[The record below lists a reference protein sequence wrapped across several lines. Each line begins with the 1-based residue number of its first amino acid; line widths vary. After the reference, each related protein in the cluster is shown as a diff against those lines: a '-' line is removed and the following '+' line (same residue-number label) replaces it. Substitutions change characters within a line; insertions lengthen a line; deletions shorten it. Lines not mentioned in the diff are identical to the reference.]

1 MATLRYFDDFV
12 PGVRRLCDPVYAE
25 HDQGISRRTAYHSLG
40 ISLIESLLPELDST
54 SLGSPQLVA
63 EDHEDLDLLLES
75 LDTGAFT
82 GSNLTA
88 RSMSQITA
96 VPYAGEPGSM
106 CDLDTTMAAVQAF
119 SAVIPEAIES
129 VAEPLTP
136 SPHVSLP
143 LQPPGEAADDLQALS
158 DEEGLQPDAWQTE
171 ANSCCE
177 LCGYRPKGHPQWF
190 KGSMAKHK
198 KLQHSAAPPIIYK
211 CPYPG
216 CNSRYKN
223 RPDNLRQHQLEK
235 KHFVD
240 GEEGTT
246 RRPSKRK
253 KMSTAED

>member
-1 MATLRYFDDFV
+1 MRRYFDDFV
-12 PGVRRLCDPVYAE
+12 LSVRRLCDPVYAQ

-40 ISLIESLLPELDST
+40 ISLIESLLPEFDSA
-54 SLGSPQLVA
+54 SLGSPQLVP
-63 EDHEDLDLLLES
+63 EDHEDLDRLLKS
-75 LDTGAFT
+75 LDSGTFS

-88 RSMSQITA
+88 RSMSQVTA
-96 VPYAGEPGSM
+96 VPYAEEPSSM
-106 CDLDTTMAAVQAF
+106 CDLDTTMTAVQAF
-119 SAVIPEAIES
+119 PTMIPEAIES
-129 VAEPLTP
+129 VTESHTP
-136 SPHVSLP
+136 SPHGSLP
-143 LQPPGEAADDLQALS
+143 TQPPGKAADGLRSPL
-158 DEEGLQPDAWQTE
+158 DEEGLQPGAPKTE

-198 KLQHSAAPPIIYK
+198 KLQHSTAPPIIYE

-216 CNSRYKN
+216 CNSKYKN

-240 GEEGTT
+240 GEEGTA

-253 KMSTAED
+253 KVSTTDDE